1 MPELP
6 EVEVV
11 RRGLEQFVSG
21 KTIKTVDILFAGIV
35 DSPEAAIFSEK
46 LQGEKIE
53 KILRRG
59 KFLIFKL
66 SNYDLISHLR
76 MEGKYEFHEQIE
88 KEIAKHVYVIFTFT
102 DKTQLW
108 YKDTRKFGRMT
119 LMEKDQAFSYKG
131 LQKLG
136 PEPTKA
142 DFSFPT
148 FWKQLAN
155 LRKPIKPLLLEQK
168 LVVGLGNI
176 YTDEVLWKAQIHP
189 KQPGNTLLSEKA
201 SALHQAIIETLAQ
214 AIEKGGTTIRS
225 YKNAWGEAG
234 HFQSELKVYGRT
246 GKPCFRCETKI
257 EKIQLAGRG
266 THYCPNCQKFYKRTS
281 RAKT

>member
-11 RRGLEQFVSG
+11 RKGLEQHVLG
-21 KTIKTVDILFAGIV
+21 KTIKKVDVLFAGIV
-35 DSPEAAIFSEK
+35 NSPEVALFSKK

-53 KILRRG
+53 NILRRG

-76 MEGKYEFHEQIE
+76 MEGKYEFHKQ
-88 KEIAKHVYVIFTFT
+88 KEATIAKHAHVIFTFT
-102 DKTQLW
+102 DDTQLW

-119 LMEKDQAFSYKG
+119 LMKKDQAYFYKG

-136 PEPTKA
+136 PEPTEA
-142 DFSFPT
+142 DFSFPI
-148 FWKQLAN
+148 FWGQLAN
-155 LRKPIKPLLLEQK
+155 LKKPIKPLLLEQR

-176 YTDEVLWKAQIHP
+176 YADEVLWKAQIYP
-189 KQPGNTLLSEKA
+189 KQPGNTLLSEEA
-201 SALHQAIIETLAQ
+201 SVLHRAIIEILAQ

-234 HFQSELKVYGRT
+234 HFQSELKVYKRA

-257 EKIQLAGRG
+257 EKIQLTGRG
-266 THYCPNCQKFYKRTS
+266 THYCPNCQKFYERAS